1 MVVEVGVKQ
10 SSDEGIRFPSVK
22 AAERGGERL
31 GQFSLQ
37 TLSDFKGVESSA
49 QLDSESLTSQP
60 Y

>member
-10 SSDEGIRFPSVK
+10 SSDGIRFPSIK

-37 TLSDFKGVESSA
+37 TLSDFKGVES
-49 QLDSESLTSQP
+49 
-60 Y
+60 